1 MRFCNSIKLET
12 LLSKTKETYKRSRKP
27 CRSEQNLRFQL
38 VMRVGIVGAGISG
51 VVAGAHLKAA
61 GIDITV
67 FERSAQA
74 GGIW

>member
-1 MRFCNSIKLET
+1 MKLYFNMEHKP
-12 LLSKTKETYKRSRKP
+12 LLICYHNRIMKKAGTNGKDINFSQAMK
-27 CRSEQNLRFQL
+27 
-38 VMRVGIVGAGISG
+38 VGIVGAGISG

-67 FERSAQA
+67 FERSSQA

>member
-1 MRFCNSIKLET
+1 MK
-12 LLSKTKETYKRSRKP
+12 
-27 CRSEQNLRFQL
+27 
-38 VMRVGIVGAGISG
+38 VGIVGAGISG

-67 FERSAQA
+67 LERSSQA